1 MARATP
7 LVDVGGLTEPG
18 LSGSI
23 PIGSPAWRDW
33 LADECH
39 HTFHFVDQAGGFTAR
54 KERKQ
59 RGAWYWVA
67 YRQVRGKLHKAY
79 LGKAE
84 ALMPEQLAAVSQAL
98 AAAARSSDAGAR
110 LDSVGEATASGG

>member
-7 LVDVGGLTEPG
+7 IVDVDGLTEPG
-18 LSGSI
+18 HSVAI
-23 PIGSPAWRDW
+23 PIGSPAWRAW

-79 LGKAE
+79 LGKTE
-84 ALMPEQLAAVSQAL
+84 ALKLEQLTAVSQAL
-98 AAAARSSDAGAR
+98 AAAARSGEARRR
-110 LDSVGEATASGG
+110 LDSNGEAASGG